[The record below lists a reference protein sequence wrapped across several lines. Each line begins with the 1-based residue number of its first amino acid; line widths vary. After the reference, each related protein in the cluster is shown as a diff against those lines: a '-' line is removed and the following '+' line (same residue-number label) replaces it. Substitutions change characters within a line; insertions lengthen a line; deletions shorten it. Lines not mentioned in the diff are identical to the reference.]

1 MYRVR
6 NILTLRNIALSTGTT
21 ALVVGG
27 GGYAYLNSGPVFEP
41 STLENRRPPPPWTPP
56 TRATN
61 LAKLAQS
68 SSDEFDLLIVGGG
81 ATGAGVALDA
91 ASRGLKVALVERD
104 DFSAGTSSKSTKLV
118 HGGVRYLQ
126 KAVFELDYEQ
136 WKLVKEALH
145 ERRVFLETAPYLS
158 SMLPIMLPIYNWYQ
172 IPYYYAGCKLYDA
185 LSSSPSNKTQHTQSS
200 YLMSRSRALETFP
213 MLKQQGL
220 VGAVVYYDGQHNDS
234 RMNIAL
240 VMTAVREGAVVANYC
255 EVTSL
260 EKDQQTGKVNGAIV
274 RDTLTGNSFT
284 VKAKGVINA
293 TGPFSDSL
301 LKMDNPNH
309 EGIVQASSGVHI
321 TLPNYY
327 SPRKMGL
334 LDPSTSDGRV
344 IFFLP
349 WQGFT
354 IAGTT
359 DAKASVTKDPV
370 ASEEEIRWVLD
381 EVRRY
386 LSPDIKVRRGDVLS
400 AWSGLRPLV
409 RNPAAADTQGLVRN
423 HMIYVSPSGLLTIAG
438 ESGRHTLK
446 LLGSSA
452 WHPNMFISLIQRYG
466 IETDVAQHLAA
477 DFGDRAWSVCEEM
490 VEHESSLS
498 EKGGDGVKRWPVH
511 GKRLVD
517 GLPYLEAEIRYVI
530 HNEYALKPTDI
541 LARRTRLSFLN
552 VQSALEC
559 LPRVVDIM
567 GEELGWT
574 YTEKRM
580 RMREGVEFLGSMGLV
595 GVSKATIGTSGL
607 VGFGIREPEARGFRQ
622 RVERLGWD
630 LVDGVWAV
638 PVLGLGG
645 LIGGLGLGL
654 GLWGRSNRDSVDNR
668 SAKEMK
674 TGGIGTGTGT
684 GTPTSSYSSY
694 SRAKFEAGEMVALKS
709 AFVQVARARGAE
721 ILTRGAETETE
732 TLTMTGTGTPTEPK
746 IFLSDILTVL
756 SQVSGYGYEDV
767 KEKDVE
773 YALGDVVLTGARG
786 KKEKEKVKG
795 GKGEALK
802 GVEVDWDEF
811 VEICGNL
818 KEISFAPDP
827 RQNDNSKSSRM
838 VMASRIPVEKSGGGF
853 KRNDTILSRLI
864 LLSLALVFLLV

>member
-1 MYRVR
+1 MHRIRRV
-6 NILTLRNIALSTGTT
+6 LTLRNIALTSGTT
-21 ALVVGG
+21 ALVIGG

-41 STLENRRPPPPWTPP
+41 STVETRRPPPAWSPP
-56 TRATN
+56 SRAQQ
-61 LAKLAQS
+61 LSKLSAS
-68 SSDEFDLLIVGGG
+68 SSSSTTNADEAEFDLLIVGGG

-145 ERRVFLETAPYLS
+145 ERRIFLETAPYLS
-158 SMLPIMLPIYNWYQ
+158 QMLPIMLPIYNWYQ
-172 IPYYYAGCKLYDA
+172 IPYYYAGCKLYDL
-185 LSSSPSNKTQHTQSS
+185 LSASPNNKTQHTQSS

-234 RMNIAL
+234 RMNLAL
-240 VMTAVREGAVVANYC
+240 IMSAVREGAVVANYC

-260 EKDQQTGKVNGAIV
+260 HKNSEGKLIGAKVKDGLTGKEF
-274 RDTLTGNSFT
+274 D
-284 VKAKGVINA
+284 VKAKGVVNA

-301 LKMDNPNH
+301 LKLDNPEH
-309 EGIVQASSGVHI
+309 KEIVQPSSGVHI

-349 WQGFT
+349 WQGAT

-359 DAKASVTKDPV
+359 DARAPVEKDPV
-370 ASEEEIRWVLD
+370 AHEEEIRWVLE

-409 RNPAAADTQGLVRN
+409 RNPAASSTEGLVRN

-438 ESGRHTLK
+438 GKWTTYRRMAEETVDEAIKAFNLLPRASSSSSSSFSSVDKLKCHTDTLK
-446 LLGSSA
+446 LLGSSS

-466 IETDVAQHLAA
+466 LETDVAQHLAS
-477 DFGDRAWSVCEEM
+477 DYGDRAWTVCEW
-490 VEHESSLS
+490 VEKEPTGES
-498 EKGGDGVKRWPVH
+498 WPVH
-511 GKRLVD
+511 GKRLVN
-517 GLPYLEAEIRYVI
+517 GLPYLEAEIRYAV

-567 GEELGWT
+567 GEELGWSF
-574 YTEKRM
+574 TEKRKQLG
-580 RMREGVEFLGSMGLV
+580 ETVKFLESMGLPE
-595 GVSKATIGTSGL
+595 GVREQIELGGGTMTMGGGKMMKMEPGVDGLTQGMEKAVWGIVDGVKGVRRSLFGL
-607 VGFGIREPEARGFRQ
+607 VGLGTGVGGI
-622 RVERLGWD
+622 
-630 LVDGVWAV
+630 
-638 PVLGLGG
+638 LGG
-645 LIGGLGLGL
+645 G
-654 GLWGRSNRDSVDNR
+654 WG
-668 SAKEMK
+668 M
-674 TGGIGTGTGT
+674 TT
-684 GTPTSSYSSY
+684 TPNSMF
-694 SRAKFEAGEMVALKS
+694 SRAKFEAGEMGALKS
-709 AFVQVARARGAE
+709 AFAARASTSTSSVPT
-721 ILTRGAETETE
+721 IP
-732 TLTMTGTGTPTEPK
+732 TPTSAGLVDGSGVAGQGGK
-746 IFLSDILTVL
+746 IKVEDVVKVL
-756 SQVSGYGYEDV
+756 KEVSGGYGYEDV
-767 KEKDVE
+767 KDKDVE
-773 YALGDVVLTGARG
+773 YAIAMGDVV
-786 KKEKEKVKG
+786 KG
-795 GKGEALK
+795 QG
-802 GVEVDWDEF
+802 EVDWDEF

-827 RQNDNSKSSRM
+827 STRKQKRM
-838 VMASRIPVEKSGGGF
+838 AIPVEKSGGG
-853 KRNDTILSRLI
+853 
-864 LLSLALVFLLV
+864 V